1 MVAASSP
8 PPATADTLAELRAQL
23 AAERA
28 HRCRAEAEAIHLRL
42 TAHLAERSSNALVRL
57 GPEGQLQYANDA
69 SFRVP
74 ELVGGP
80 GTPVREWMNA
90 TAAEV
95 WGTGES
101 SEHELAVAGH
111 SFLVC
116 VVPVQED
123 GETYTLFYLTDVTKL
138 RAAETELR
146 EQHTFYEAL
155 LQHMP
160 AAVSVLDADQR
171 LTYRNP
177 AGNSLIRKADLG
189 ETFAE
194 YCRANGLPGALAERR
209 KRMFQR
215 AVAQRVGVDWEEE
228 WPGDGTRPPMHWL
241 RSYQPVFHA
250 DGALRVVISYGLDVS
265 GRRQAEAQARASE
278 AAVEAQQAFVAQ
290 VLDLNPNLI
299 YVRKPQAGV
308 VFQNRAMLELRQLVK
323 QLAGTATA
331 TAAIQP
337 DERTSFDGS
346 DNEVVALGR
355 PLMVSDRLTLPNGE
369 VRWYQSM
376 KCPLVQPDGTAHVLC
391 VSTDITTL
399 KAAQLAAEAAATAR
413 ENFLAN
419 MSHEIRT
426 PLHGVLGMAALLAK
440 TPLAP
445 DQQRF
450 VGTIQ
455 HTGQHLLSVVNDV
468 LDMAKI
474 TSGQLELEQTAFNLC
489 ESMGDAV
496 QPLGILAQQKGIT
509 VVGTRLSASCEHP
522 WVVGDP
528 YRLNQILLNL
538 MSNAIKFTPPGGTIT
553 VGGYFLSETDTTTTT
568 EFRVTDTG
576 IGIAPDKLEAI
587 FEEFTQAYADTAR
600 HFGGTGLGLSI
611 CRALVKQMGGALRV
625 QSEVGQGSAFAFT
638 ITLPKAAAAEQA
650 AALAPPPAPAHGAMR
665 GRRVLLAEDNPV
677 SAEVAQLLL
686 ASHGVAVD
694 VAASGAAAL
703 ALFAAHA
710 YDAVLMDI
718 QMPGMNGLEATAR
731 LRAHPDPARA
741 ATPILALT
749 ANAFRADAD
758 KYRAAGL
765 NDTLAKPYVEAEL
778 LAKLAALLGEALPGL
793 AEIETGAEAEPPLPA
808 PNAGPDGEGP
818 GPLFDLAQLRET
830 AHGSLVFINRIL
842 AAFHAN
848 MPGALAELRAAQ
860 AATDLTVLAALA
872 HRLRP
877 SLQLLGARLLAP
889 HLAVLEAPGVA
900 SVEAHRA
907 ARALAQGLAAL
918 IRHVPQSVPA

>member
-1 MVAASSP
+1 MFATLSP
-8 PPATADTLAELRAQL
+8 PAAVDSVAELRAQL

-28 HRCRAEAEAIHLRL
+28 RRCRAEAEAIHLRL

-57 GPEGQLQYANDA
+57 GLAGQLQYANDA

-80 GTPVREWMNA
+80 NTPVRQWMNA
-90 TAAEV
+90 TAAEA
-95 WGTGES
+95 WATGES
-101 SEHELAVAGH
+101 GEHELKVAGYN
-111 SFLVC
+111 FLVC
-116 VVPVQED
+116 VVPVQEED
-123 GETYTLFYLTDVTKL
+123 EAYTLFYLTDVTKL

-146 EQHTFYEAL
+146 EQHKFYKAL
-155 LQHMP
+155 LRHMP
-160 AAVSVLDADQR
+160 AAVSVLDTEQR

-177 AGNSLIRKADLG
+177 ASNLLRQKAELG
-189 ETFAE
+189 DTFGE
-194 YCRANGLPGALAERR
+194 YCQANGLPAALAERR
-209 KRMFQR
+209 KYMFQKS
-215 AVAQRVGVDWEEE
+215 VKQRIGVNWEEE
-228 WPGDGTRPPMHWL
+228 WPGDNTEPPAHWL

-250 DGALRVVISYGLDVS
+250 DGALRVVISYGLNVT
-265 GRRQAEAQARASE
+265 GWRRAEAQVRASE
-278 AAVEAQQAFVAQ
+278 AAVAAQQAFVAQ

-299 YVRKPQAGV
+299 YVRKPQAEV
-308 VFQNRAMLELRQLVK
+308 VFQNRAVLELCQLVK

-331 TAAIQP
+331 TAGIAH
-337 DERTSFDGS
+337 DELTSYDLS
-346 DNEVVALGR
+346 DAEVVALGR
-355 PLMVSDRLTLPNGE
+355 PLMVSERLTLPNGE

-376 KCPLVQPDGTAHVLC
+376 KCPLVQPDGTTQVLC

-426 PLHGVLGMAALLAK
+426 PLHGVLGMASLLAK
-440 TPLAP
+440 TPLDA

-455 HTGQHLLSVVNDV
+455 QTGQHLLSVVNDV

-474 TSGQLELEQTAFNLC
+474 TSGQLELEQTAFDLC
-489 ESMGDAV
+489 ESMFAAV
-496 QPLGILAQQKGIT
+496 QPLSILAQQKGIT
-509 VVGTRLSASCEHP
+509 VQATRLNESCNHP
-522 WVVGDP
+522 WMVGDP

-538 MSNAIKFTPPGGTIT
+538 MSNAIKFTPPGGTIS
-553 VGGYFLSETDTTTTT
+553 VGGFFVAETTTTTTT

-587 FEEFTQAYADTAR
+587 FQEFTQAYADTAR
-600 HFGGTGLGLSI
+600 YFGGTGLGLSI
-611 CRALVKQMGGALRV
+611 SRALVKQMGGALHV
-625 QSEVGQGSAFAFT
+625 QSEVGQGSAFTFT
-638 ITLPKAAAAEQA
+638 ITLPKAAAAQQA
-650 AALAPPPAPAHGAMR
+650 AAIAPPAATLGHRAVH

-677 SAEVAQLLL
+677 SAEVAQLML
-686 ASHGVAVD
+686 AGHGVAVD

-703 ALFAAHA
+703 ALFAANT

-731 LRAHPDPARA
+731 LRAHPDPVRA

-749 ANAFRADAD
+749 ANAFRADAE

-778 LAKLAALLGEALPGL
+778 LAKLAALLGESLPDPL
-793 AEIETGAEAEPPLPA
+793 EKDAPPAPLPRYLDA
-808 PNAGPDGEGP
+808 EGP
-818 GPLFDLAQLRET
+818 EALYDLARLRET

-848 MPGALAELRAAQ
+848 TPGALAELRAAQ
-860 AATDLTVLAALA
+860 VATDLTVMAALA

-877 SLQLLGARLLAP
+877 SLQLLGAQLLAP
-889 HLAVLEAPGVA
+889 HLAVLETPDVA

-907 ARALAQGLAAL
+907 ARALAQGLATL
-918 IRHVPQSVPA
+918 LRHVPQSVPA

>member
-1 MVAASSP
+1 MVAASTLP
-8 PPATADTLAELRAQL
+8 PTAADTLAELRAEL
-23 AAERA
+23 ATERA
-28 HRCRAEAEAIHLRL
+28 QRCRAEAETIHLRL

-80 GTPVREWMNA
+80 GTPVRQWMND
-90 TAAEV
+90 TAAAV
-95 WGTGES
+95 WAAGES
-101 SEHELAVAGH
+101 SEHELDVAGH
-111 SFLVC
+111 NFLVC
-116 VVPVQED
+116 VVPVQEE
-123 GETYTLFYLTDVTKL
+123 GEVYTLFYLTDVTKL
-138 RAAETELR
+138 QAAETELR

-155 LQHMP
+155 LRHMP
-160 AAVSVLDADQR
+160 AAVSVLDVEQR

-177 AGNSLIRKADLG
+177 AGNALRQQAGLGHTFGEFCQANDLP
-189 ETFAE
+189 A
-194 YCRANGLPGALAERR
+194 ALAERR

-215 AVAQRVGVDWEEE
+215 AVAQRTGVDWEEE
-228 WPGDGTRPPMHWL
+228 WPGVDAGPPVHWL

-250 DGALRVVISYGLDVS
+250 DGALRVVISYGLDVT
-265 GRRQAEAQARASE
+265 GRRRAEAQVRASE
-278 AAVEAQQAFVAQ
+278 AAVAAQQAFVAQ

-299 YVRKPQAGV
+299 YVRKPQAEV

-323 QLAGTATA
+323 QLATTATA
-331 TAAIQP
+331 SEGIP
-337 DERTSFDGS
+337 HEERASFDHS
-346 DNEVVALGR
+346 DAEVVALGR

-426 PLHGVLGMAALLAK
+426 PLHGVLGMASLLAK
-440 TPLAP
+440 TPLDA

-489 ESMGDAV
+489 ESMFDAV
-496 QPLGILAQQKGIT
+496 QPLGVLAQQKGIT
-509 VVGTRLSASCEHP
+509 VQGTRLSESCAHP

-538 MSNAIKFTPPGGTIT
+538 VSNAIKFTPPGGTIS
-553 VGGYFLSETDTTTTT
+553 VGGFFVAETTTTTTT

-587 FEEFTQAYADTAR
+587 FQEFTQAYADTAR

-611 CRALVKQMGGALRV
+611 SQALVKQMGGALHV
-625 QSEVGQGSAFAFT
+625 QSEVGQGSAFTFT
-638 ITLPKAAAAEQA
+638 IMLPKAAAAQQA
-650 AALAPPPAPAHGAMR
+650 AAIAPPAAMLGHRAVR

-686 ASHGVAVD
+686 AGHGVVVD

-731 LRAHPDPARA
+731 LRAHPDPVRA

-749 ANAFRADAD
+749 ANAFRADAE

-778 LAKLAALLGEALPGL
+778 LAKLAALLGEPPPGP
-793 AEIETGAEAEPPLPA
+793 GAEDAPPAPLPRCLDA
-808 PNAGPDGEGP
+808 EGP
-818 GPLFDLAQLRET
+818 GALYDLVRLRET
-830 AHGSLVFINRIL
+830 AHGSLVFINRVL

-848 MPGALAELRAAQ
+848 TPGALAELRAAQ
-860 AATDLTVLAALA
+860 AATDLAALAALA

-877 SLQLLGARLLAP
+877 SLQLLGAQLTP
-889 HLAVLEAPGVA
+889 HLAVLETPGVA
-900 SVEAHRA
+900 SVDAHRA
-907 ARALAQGLAAL
+907 ARALVQGLAAL
-918 IRHVPQSVPA
+918 LRHVPQSVPA

>member
-1 MVAASSP
+1 MVAVSY
-8 PPATADTLAELRAQL
+8 PPAAADSLAELRAQL

-57 GPEGQLQYANDA
+57 GLAGQLQYANDA

-80 GTPVREWMNA
+80 STPVRQWMNA

-95 WGTGES
+95 WATGES
-101 SEHELAVAGH
+101 GEHELAVAGRN
-111 SFLVC
+111 FLVC
-116 VVPVQED
+116 VVPVREE
-123 GETYTLFYLTDVTKL
+123 GEAYTLFYLTDVTKL

-160 AAVSVLDADQR
+160 AAVSVLDAEQR
-171 LTYRNP
+171 LIYRNP
-177 AGNSLIRKADLG
+177 AGNSLRQRAGLG
-189 ETFAE
+189 DTFTD
-194 YCRANGLPGALAERR
+194 YCRVNSLPAALAQRR

-215 AVAQRVGVDWEEE
+215 AVAQRIGLDWEEE
-228 WPGDGTRPPMHWL
+228 WPGDDTIAPVHWL

-250 DGALRVVISYGLDVS
+250 DGSLRVVISYGLDVT
-265 GRRQAEAQARASE
+265 GRRRAEAQVRASE
-278 AAVEAQQAFVAQ
+278 AAVAAQQAFVAQ

-299 YVRKPQAGV
+299 YVRKPQAEV

-331 TAAIQP
+331 TAGIER
-337 DERTSFDGS
+337 DERAAFDGS
-346 DNEVVALGR
+346 DADVVALGR
-355 PLMVSDRLTLPNGE
+355 PLMVADRLTLPNGE

-376 KCPLVQPDGTAHVLC
+376 KCPLVQSDGTAHVLC

-426 PLHGVLGMAALLAK
+426 PLHGVLGMASLLAK
-440 TPLAP
+440 TPLEA

-489 ESMGDAV
+489 ESMFNAV
-496 QPLGILAQQKGIT
+496 QPLGILAQQKGII
-509 VVGTRLSASCEHP
+509 VQDTRLSESCDHP

-538 MSNAIKFTPPGGTIT
+538 MSNAIKFTPPGGTIS
-553 VGGYFLSETDTTTTT
+553 VGGFLVSETATTTTT

-638 ITLPKAAAAEQA
+638 ITLPKAAAAAAEP
-650 AALAPPPAPAHGAMR
+650 AALAQPPSPGHRAVR

-686 ASHGVAVD
+686 ASHGVDVD

-703 ALFAAHA
+703 ALFAANA

-731 LRAHPDPARA
+731 LRAHPDPVRA

-749 ANAFRADAD
+749 ANAFRADAE

-778 LAKLAALLGEALPGL
+778 LAKLAALLGESLPDL
-793 AEIETGAEAEPPLPA
+793 AEEEAPPASPPLC
-808 PNAGPDGEGP
+808 PDAEGP
-818 GPLFDLAQLRET
+818 GLLYDLARLRET

-848 MPGALAELRAAQ
+848 TPGALAELRAAQ

-877 SLQLLGARLLAP
+877 SLQLLGSQLLAP
-889 HLAVLEAPGVA
+889 HLAVLETPGVA

-907 ARALAQGLAAL
+907 ARALVQGLAAL
-918 IRHVPQSVPA
+918 IRHLPQSVPA

>member
-1 MVAASSP
+1 MVATLSSP
-8 PPATADTLAELRAQL
+8 PAAADALAELRAEL
-23 AAERA
+23 EAERA

-42 TAHLAERSSNALVRL
+42 TAHLAERSSNPLVRL
-57 GPEGQLQYANDA
+57 GLEGQLQYANDA
-69 SFRVP
+69 CFKVP
-74 ELVGGP
+74 DLVGGP
-80 GTPVREWMNA
+80 GTPVRQWMDA
-90 TAAEV
+90 RAAEV
-95 WGTGES
+95 WSTGHS
-101 SEHELAVAGH
+101 DEHELAVAGH
-111 SFLVC
+111 SFLAC
-116 VVPVQED
+116 VVPVQEE
-123 GETYTLFYLTDVTKL
+123 GEAYTVFYLTDVTKL

-155 LQHMP
+155 LKHMP
-160 AAVSVLDADQR
+160 AAVSVLDAQQR

-177 AGNSLIRKADLG
+177 AGNALRKRAELG
-189 ETFAE
+189 HTFGE
-194 YCRANGLPGALAERR
+194 YCRANALPTALAERR

-215 AVAQRVGVDWEEE
+215 AITQRAGVDWEEE
-228 WPGDGTRPPMHWL
+228 WPGLNAGPPVHWL
-241 RSYQPVFHA
+241 RSYQPVFHE
-250 DGALRVVISYGLDVS
+250 DGALRVMISYGLDVT
-265 GRRQAEAQARASE
+265 GRRRAEAQARASE
-278 AAVEAQQAFVAQ
+278 AAVAAQQAFVSQ

-299 YVRKPQAGV
+299 YVRKPQAEV

-323 QLAGTATA
+323 QLAGTNTA
-331 TAAIQP
+331 TAGIVH
-337 DERTSFDGS
+337 DERTSFDLS
-346 DNEVVALGR
+346 DNDVVALRR

-426 PLHGVLGMAALLAK
+426 PLHGVLGMASLLAK
-440 TPLAP
+440 TPLDT

-474 TSGQLELEQTAFNLC
+474 TSGQLELDQTAFNLC
-489 ESMGDAV
+489 ESMFNAV
-496 QPLGILAQQKGIT
+496 QPLIILAQQKGIT
-509 VVGTRLSASCEHP
+509 VQGTRLSESCDHP

-538 MSNAIKFTPPGGTIT
+538 VSNAIKFTPPGGTIS
-553 VGGYFLSETDTTTTT
+553 VGGYFLSETETTATT

-576 IGIAPDKLEAI
+576 IGIALDKLEAI
-587 FEEFTQAYADTAR
+587 FQEFTQAYADTAR

-625 QSEVGQGSAFAFT
+625 ESEVGQGSTFAFT
-638 ITLPKAAAAEQA
+638 ITLPKTAAEQA
-650 AALAPPPAPAHGAMR
+650 IALAPATAMLGHRAVR

-686 ASHGVAVD
+686 AGHGVAVD

-703 ALFAAHA
+703 ALFAANT

-718 QMPGMNGLEATAR
+718 QMPGMNGLEATAH
-731 LRAHPDPARA
+731 LRAHPDPVRA

-749 ANAFRADAD
+749 ANAFRADAE

-778 LAKLAALLGEALPGL
+778 LAKLASLLGEATLIPV
-793 AEIETGAEAEPPLPA
+793 EEDPPPA
-808 PNAGPDGEGP
+808 PAPICPDAEGP
-818 GPLFDLAQLRET
+818 GPLYDLARLRET

-848 MPGALAELRAAQ
+848 TPGALVELQAAQ
-860 AATDLTVLAALA
+860 AANDLTVLAALA

-877 SLQLLGARLLAP
+877 SLQLMGAQLLVP
-889 HLAVLEAPGVA
+889 QLAVLETPGVA

-907 ARALAQGLAAL
+907 ARALARGLAAL
-918 IRHVPQSVPA
+918 LRHMPQSVPA

>member
-8 PPATADTLAELRAQL
+8 PPAAADTLAKLRAEL
-23 AAERA
+23 ATERA
-28 HRCRAEAEAIHLRL
+28 HRCRAEAETIHLRL

-74 ELVGGP
+74 ELVGGA
-80 GTPVREWMNA
+80 GTPVRQWMND
-90 TAAEV
+90 TAAAV
-95 WGTGES
+95 WAAGES
-101 SEHELAVAGH
+101 SEHELDVAGH
-111 SFLVC
+111 NFLVC
-116 VVPVQED
+116 VVPVQEE
-123 GETYTLFYLTDVTKL
+123 GELYTLFCLTDVTKL
-138 RAAETELR
+138 RAAKTELR

-160 AAVSVLDADQR
+160 AAVSVLDVEQR

-177 AGNSLIRKADLG
+177 AGNALRQQAGLGHTFGEFCQANDL
-189 ETFAE
+189 
-194 YCRANGLPGALAERR
+194 PSALAERR

-215 AVAQRVGVDWEEE
+215 AIAQRTGVDWEEE
-228 WPGDGTRPPMHWL
+228 WPGVDAEPPVHWL

-250 DGALRVVISYGLDVS
+250 DGALRVVISYGLDVT
-265 GRRQAEAQARASE
+265 GRRQAEAQVRASE
-278 AAVEAQQAFVAQ
+278 AAVAAQQAFVAQ

-299 YVRKPQAGV
+299 YVRKPQAEV

-323 QLAGTATA
+323 QLAGTETA
-331 TAAIQP
+331 SAGIP
-337 DERTSFDGS
+337 HEERTAYDLS
-346 DNEVVALGR
+346 DAEVVALGR

-376 KCPLVQPDGTAHVLC
+376 KCPLVQPDGIAHVLC

-426 PLHGVLGMAALLAK
+426 PLHGVLGMASLLAK
-440 TPLAP
+440 TPLDA

-489 ESMGDAV
+489 ESMFDAV
-496 QPLGILAQQKGIT
+496 QPLAILAQQKGIA
-509 VVGTRLSASCEHP
+509 VQGTRLSTSCAHP

-538 MSNAIKFTPPGGTIT
+538 VSNAIKFTPPGGIIS
-553 VGGYFLSETDTTTTT
+553 VDGYFVTETETTATT
-568 EFRVTDTG
+568 EFQVTDTG

-587 FEEFTQAYADTAR
+587 FQEFTQAYADTAR
-600 HFGGTGLGLSI
+600 QFGGTGLGLSI

-625 QSEVGQGSAFAFT
+625 QSEVGQGSTFTFT
-638 ITLPKAAAAEQA
+638 ITLPKAAAEQT
-650 AALAPPPAPAHGAMR
+650 AALPPPAPPGHWAVR

-686 ASHGVAVD
+686 AGHGVVVD

-731 LRAHPDPARA
+731 LRAHPDPVRA
-741 ATPILALT
+741 ATPVLALT
-749 ANAFRADAD
+749 ANAFRADAE

-765 NDTLAKPYVEAEL
+765 NDILAKPYVEAEL
-778 LAKLAALLGEALPGL
+778 LAKLAALLGEPPPDP
-793 AEIETGAEAEPPLPA
+793 GAENAPPAPLPRCLDA
-808 PNAGPDGEGP
+808 EGP
-818 GPLFDLAQLRET
+818 GTLYDLARLRET
-830 AHGSLVFINRIL
+830 AHDSLVFINRVL

-848 MPGALAELRAAQ
+848 TPGALTELRAAQ
-860 AATDLTVLAALA
+860 AATDLAVLAALA

-877 SLQLLGARLLAP
+877 SLQLLGAQLLAP
-889 HLAVLEAPGVA
+889 HLAVLETPGVA
-900 SVEAHRA
+900 SADAHRA
-907 ARALAQGLAAL
+907 ARALVQGLAAL
-918 IRHVPQSVPA
+918 LRHVPQSVPA

>member
-1 MVAASSP
+1 MVAISYP
-8 PPATADTLAELRAQL
+8 PPAAADALAELRAEL
-23 AAERA
+23 ATERM

-42 TAHLAERSSNALVRL
+42 TAHLTERSSNALVRL

-80 GTPVREWMNA
+80 GTPARQWMNA
-90 TAAEV
+90 TAAAV
-95 WGTGES
+95 WAAGES
-101 SEHELAVAGH
+101 GEHELDVAGH
-111 SFLVC
+111 NFLVC
-116 VVPVQED
+116 VVPVQDE
-123 GETYTLFYLTDVTKL
+123 GEVYTLFYLTDVTKL
-138 RAAETELR
+138 RATETELR

-155 LQHMP
+155 LRHMP
-160 AAVSVLDADQR
+160 AAVSVLDPEQR

-177 AGNSLIRKADLG
+177 AGNALRQQAGLG
-189 ETFAE
+189 ETFSDF
-194 YCRANGLPGALAERR
+194 CHVNDLPAALAERR

-215 AVAQRVGVDWEEE
+215 AVSQRTGVDWEEE
-228 WPGDGTRPPMHWL
+228 WPGVNAEPPVYWL
-241 RSYQPVFHA
+241 RSYQPVFYA
-250 DGALRVVISYGLDVS
+250 DGALRVVISYGLDVT
-265 GRRQAEAQARASE
+265 GRRRAEAQARASE
-278 AAVEAQQAFVAQ
+278 AAVAAQQAFVGQ

-299 YVRKPQAGV
+299 YVRKPQAEV

-323 QLAGTATA
+323 QMAGTATA
-331 TAAIQP
+331 TASISTEENA
-337 DERTSFDGS
+337 SFDVS
-346 DNEVVALGR
+346 DAEVMALGR
-355 PLMVSDRLTLPNGE
+355 PLMVSDCLTLPNGE

-426 PLHGVLGMAALLAK
+426 PLHGVLGMASLLAK
-440 TPLAP
+440 TPLDA

-489 ESMGDAV
+489 ESMSNAV
-496 QPLGILAQQKGIT
+496 QPLWVLAQQKGIT
-509 VVGTRLSASCEHP
+509 VQGRRLSESCDHP

-528 YRLNQILLNL
+528 YRLNQIMLNL
-538 MSNAIKFTPPGGTIT
+538 MSNAIKFTPPGGTISM
-553 VGGYFLSETDTTTTT
+553 GGFFVSETDTTTTT
-568 EFRVTDTG
+568 EFRVADTG

-587 FEEFTQAYADTAR
+587 FQEFTQAYADTAR

-611 CRALVKQMGGALRV
+611 CRALVKQMGGTLRV

-638 ITLPKAAAAEQA
+638 ITLPKAAEAQRI
-650 AALAPPPAPAHGAMR
+650 AALAPPPAPGHQAVR

-686 ASHGVAVD
+686 AGHGVTVD

-703 ALFAAHA
+703 ALFTANT

-718 QMPGMNGLEATAR
+718 QMPGMNGLEATAH
-731 LRAHPDPARA
+731 LRAHPDPVRA

-778 LAKLAALLGEALPGL
+778 LAKLAALLGEPLPDL
-793 AEIETGAEAEPPLPA
+793 VAVDTPPAPACPDAEAPTPLY
-808 PNAGPDGEGP
+808 
-818 GPLFDLAQLRET
+818 DLALLRET

-842 AAFHAN
+842 AAFHTN
-848 MPGALAELRAAQ
+848 TPGALAELRVAQ
-860 AATDLTVLAALA
+860 AATDLPELAALA

-877 SLQLLGARLLAP
+877 SLQLLGAQLLAP
-889 HLAVLEAPGVA
+889 HLAVLETPGVA
-900 SVEAHRA
+900 SVDAHRA

-918 IRHVPQSVPA
+918 LRHVPHSVPA

>member
-8 PPATADTLAELRAQL
+8 PPAAADTLAKLRAEL
-23 AAERA
+23 ATERA
-28 HRCRAEAEAIHLRL
+28 HRCRAEAETIHLRL

-80 GTPVREWMNA
+80 GTPVRQWMND
-90 TAAEV
+90 TAAAV
-95 WGTGES
+95 WAAGES
-101 SEHELAVAGH
+101 SEHELDVAGH
-111 SFLVC
+111 NFLVC
-116 VVPVQED
+116 VVPVQEE
-123 GETYTLFYLTDVTKL
+123 GELYTLFCLTDVTKL
-138 RAAETELR
+138 RAAKTELR

-160 AAVSVLDADQR
+160 AAVSVLDVEQR

-177 AGNSLIRKADLG
+177 AGNALRQQAGLGHTFGEFCQANDL
-189 ETFAE
+189 
-194 YCRANGLPGALAERR
+194 PSALAERR

-215 AVAQRVGVDWEEE
+215 AIAQRTGVDWEEE
-228 WPGDGTRPPMHWL
+228 WPGVDAEPPVHWL

-250 DGALRVVISYGLDVS
+250 DGALRVVISYGLDVT
-265 GRRQAEAQARASE
+265 GRRQAEAQVRASE
-278 AAVEAQQAFVAQ
+278 AAVAVQQAFVAQ

-299 YVRKPQAGV
+299 YVRKPQAEV

-323 QLAGTATA
+323 QLAGTETA
-331 TAAIQP
+331 SAGIP
-337 DERTSFDGS
+337 HEERTAYDLS
-346 DNEVVALGR
+346 DAEVVALGR

-426 PLHGVLGMAALLAK
+426 PLHGVLGMASLLAK
-440 TPLAP
+440 TPLDA

-489 ESMGDAV
+489 ESMFDAV
-496 QPLGILAQQKGIT
+496 QPLAILAQQKGIA
-509 VVGTRLSASCEHP
+509 VQGTRLSASCAHP

-538 MSNAIKFTPPGGTIT
+538 VSNAIKFTPPGGIIS
-553 VGGYFLSETDTTTTT
+553 VDGYFVTETETTATT
-568 EFRVTDTG
+568 EFQVTDTG

-587 FEEFTQAYADTAR
+587 FQEFTQAYADTAR
-600 HFGGTGLGLSI
+600 QFGGTGLGLSI

-625 QSEVGQGSAFAFT
+625 QSEVGQGSTFTFT
-638 ITLPKAAAAEQA
+638 ITLPKAAAEQT
-650 AALAPPPAPAHGAMR
+650 AALPPPAPPGHWAVR

-686 ASHGVAVD
+686 AGHGVVVD

-731 LRAHPDPARA
+731 LRAHPDPVRA
-741 ATPILALT
+741 ATPVLALT
-749 ANAFRADAD
+749 ANAFRADAE

-765 NDTLAKPYVEAEL
+765 NDILAKPYVEAEL
-778 LAKLAALLGEALPGL
+778 LAKLAALLGEPPPDP
-793 AEIETGAEAEPPLPA
+793 GAENAPPAPLPRCLDA
-808 PNAGPDGEGP
+808 EGP
-818 GPLFDLAQLRET
+818 GTLYDLARLRET
-830 AHGSLVFINRIL
+830 AHDSLVFINRVL

-848 MPGALAELRAAQ
+848 TPGALTELRAAQ
-860 AATDLTVLAALA
+860 AATDLAVLAALA

-877 SLQLLGARLLAP
+877 SLQLLGAQLLAP
-889 HLAVLEAPGVA
+889 HLAVLETPGVA
-900 SVEAHRA
+900 SADAHRA
-907 ARALAQGLAAL
+907 ARALVQGLAAL
-918 IRHVPQSVPA
+918 LRHVPQSVPA

>member
-1 MVAASSP
+1 MFTTLSP
-8 PPATADTLAELRAQL
+8 PAAVDSLAELRAQL
-23 AAERA
+23 ATERA
-28 HRCRAEAEAIHLRL
+28 RRCRAEAEAIHLRL

-57 GPEGQLQYANDA
+57 GLAGQLQYANDA

-80 GTPVREWMNA
+80 NTAVRQWMKA
-90 TAAEV
+90 MAAEV
-95 WGTGES
+95 WAAGES
-101 SEHELAVAGH
+101 SEHELEVAGYT
-111 SFLVC
+111 FLVC
-116 VVPVQED
+116 VVPVQEED
-123 GETYTLFYLTDVTKL
+123 EAYTLFYLTDVTKL

-146 EQHTFYEAL
+146 EQHKFYRAL
-155 LQHMP
+155 LRHMP
-160 AAVSVLDADQR
+160 AAVTVFDTEQR

-177 AGNSLIRKADLG
+177 GSNLLGQKARLG
-189 ETFAE
+189 DTFGE
-194 YCRANGLPGALAERR
+194 YCQANGLPAALAERR
-209 KRMFQR
+209 KHIFQQ
-215 AVAQRVGVDWEEE
+215 AVEQRIGIHWEEE
-228 WPGDGTRPPMHWL
+228 WPGDNTRPPMHWL

-250 DGALRVVISYGLDVS
+250 NGALRVVISYGLDVTS
-265 GRRQAEAQARASE
+265 RRRAEAQAQTSE
-278 AAVEAQQAFVAQ
+278 AAVAAQQAFVAR

-299 YVRKPQAGV
+299 YVRKPRAELL
-308 VFQNRAMLELRQLVK
+308 FENRAMLELRQLVK

-331 TAAIQP
+331 AAGIMH
-337 DERTSFDGS
+337 DELTSYDLS
-346 DNEVVALGR
+346 DAEVVALGR

-376 KCPLVQPDGTAHVLC
+376 KCPLVQPDGTIHVLC

-426 PLHGVLGMAALLAK
+426 PLHGVLGMASLLAK
-440 TPLAP
+440 TSLDA

-474 TSGQLELEQTAFNLC
+474 TSGQLELEQTAFDLC
-489 ESMGDAV
+489 ESMFDAV
-496 QPLGILAQQKGIT
+496 QPLSILAQQKGIT
-509 VVGTRLSASCEHP
+509 VQGTRLSESCDHP

-538 MSNAIKFTPPGGTIT
+538 VSNAIKFTPPGGIIS
-553 VGGYFLSETDTTTTT
+553 VGGFFVAETTTTTT

-587 FEEFTQAYADTAR
+587 FQEFTQAYADTAR

-611 CRALVKQMGGALRV
+611 SQALVKQMDGALHV
-625 QSEVGQGSAFAFT
+625 QSEVGQGSTFT
-638 ITLPKAAAAEQA
+638 FTVTLPKAAAAQQA
-650 AALAPPPAPAHGAMR
+650 AAIAPPAAMLDHR
-665 GRRVLLAEDNPV
+665 AVHGRRVLLAEDNPV

-686 ASHGVAVD
+686 AGHGVTVD
-694 VAASGAAAL
+694 VATSGAAAL
-703 ALFAAHA
+703 ALFATNT

-731 LRAHPDPARA
+731 LRAHPDPVRA

-749 ANAFRADAD
+749 ANAFRADAE

-765 NDTLAKPYVEAEL
+765 NDTLAKPYVEVEL
-778 LAKLAALLGEALPGL
+778 LAKLAALLGESLPDPL
-793 AEIETGAEAEPPLPA
+793 EEDAPPVPQPRYSDA
-808 PNAGPDGEGP
+808 EGP
-818 GPLFDLAQLRET
+818 GALYDLARLRET

-848 MPGALAELRAAQ
+848 TPGALAELRAAQ
-860 AATDLTVLAALA
+860 VATDLTAMAALA

-877 SLQLLGARLLAP
+877 SLQLLGAQLLAP
-889 HLAVLEAPGVA
+889 YLAVLETPDLA

-918 IRHVPQSVPA
+918 LQHVPQSVPA